1 MWMNL
6 FTAALQAE
14 LLLLVFFVRSL
25 FFPVNKNPDEKFAP
39 RTLHPFFML
48 SWTRKCREPSLLDHP
63 LTSRRSQDHL
73 ANSTDFSLIS
83 IWRFFLFPIE
93 FHLVQVVKC
102 ECRKKM
108 HFCPV
113 KKKIWIFSAQIRLL
127 CQNAVG
133 EIIEL
138 LMLRNVPYIVN
149 SQSMENLVNV
159 TSNLPWKKVGVVPIN
174 FPEVCEYW
182 NVPVQLWPPFP
193 LASRAASVTKLSQK
207 PKTDTHMDF

>member
-14 LLLLVFFVRSL
+14 LSELLPARLLRCSL

-73 ANSTDFSLIS
+73 AESTDFLLIS
-83 IWRFFLFPIE
+83 IWRVFLTFYGQL
-93 FHLVQVVKC
+93 F
-102 ECRKKM
+102 
-108 HFCPV
+108 
-113 KKKIWIFSAQIRLL
+113 
-127 CQNAVG
+127 
-133 EIIEL
+133 EL
-138 LMLRNVPYIVN
+138 LRSNVSCIVN

-182 NVPVQLWPPFP
+182 NIPVQLWPPFP
-193 LASRAASVTKLSQK
+193 LCRICHK
-207 PKTDTHMDF
+207 PEPKAKNWYTYGLLKDWKVEQ